1 MIAGNNRLQR
11 QTSRSRKAKVAKKR
25 PNIRRGKNLPLDT
38 LLDPA
43 CYWGVK
49 ELQREMM
56 TWGMPGNRSRALRI
70 NQQGFVYE
78 VRREDGTLGPIMLA
92 DDDSP
97 IAIIVTPQVD
107 KKREP
112 LYAVTAADLA
122 RAYEAAFEKDGR
134 KCAWQLY
141 REKRT
146 GHYSVRFM
154 LEGRHPD
161 GRRKRDKRYAARE
174 LYKLWKNA
182 PQLARHLRITVKQG
196 EDGLGHALDLR
207 PRNLELLKPDSSR
220 KKPKKKS

>member
-1 MIAGNNRLQR
+1 MTSGNNRPPR
-11 QTSRSRKAKVAKKR
+11 ESRSRKPNQR

-43 CYWGVK
+43 CYPGVK

-56 TWGMPGNRSRALRI
+56 TWGIPGNRSRALRI

-97 IAIIVTPQVD
+97 IAIIFTPQVD
-107 KKREP
+107 KKGEP
-112 LYAVTAADLA
+112 IYAVTTADLA
-122 RAYEAAFEKDGR
+122 CAYEAAFEKDGR

-141 REKRT
+141 YERRT

-154 LEGRHPD
+154 LEGQHPD

-174 LYKLWKNA
+174 LYKLWKGA
-182 PQLARHLRITVKQG
+182 PHLARHLRITVKQ
-196 EDGLGHALDLR
+196 DADALGHALDLR
-207 PRNLELLKPDSSR
+207 PQNLEPLKPDSSR
-220 KKPKKKS
+220 KKKID